1 MVENLNYPEQ
11 TKVVYAI
18 LHYLIDKKTLNN
30 EPKDIEI
37 ITEERRS
44 NTSHRRGPKKID
56 LKQIE
61 WAKNNG
67 KWWFIGPITE
77 LRITLKDKT
86 PITGA
91 DVSLLKRLAESAD
104 FELKIL

>member
-1 MVENLNYPEQ
+1 MEENANFPEQ
-11 TKVVYAI
+11 TKVVHAI
-18 LHYLIDKKTLNN
+18 LEYLIDKKTLNN
-30 EPKDIEI
+30 EPKDVEM
-37 ITEERRS
+37 ITEGKR
-44 NTSHRRGPKKID
+44 TITPCRRGSEEID
-56 LKQIE
+56 LKQVE

-67 KWWFIGPITE
+67 KWWFIEPITE
-77 LRITLKDKT
+77 LRISLKDKT

>member
-1 MVENLNYPEQ
+1 MVENPNFPEQ
-11 TKVVYAI
+11 TKVVYTI
-18 LHYLIDKKTLNN
+18 LEYLIDKKTLNN
-30 EPKDIEI
+30 EPQDVEM
-37 ITEERRS
+37 ITEGRRHI
-44 NTSHRRGPKKID
+44 TPCRRGSEEID
-56 LKQIE
+56 LKQVE

-77 LRITLKDKT
+77 LRISLKDKT
-86 PITGA
+86 PITGV